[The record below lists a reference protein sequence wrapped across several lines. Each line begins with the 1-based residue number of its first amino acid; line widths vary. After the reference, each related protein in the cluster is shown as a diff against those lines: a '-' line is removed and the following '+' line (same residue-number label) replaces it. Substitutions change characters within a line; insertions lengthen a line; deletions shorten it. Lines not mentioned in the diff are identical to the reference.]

1 MRVIS
6 ESAER
11 TTTTPAGQMIGL
23 AAPSQG
29 SKEVCSWRVR
39 LNPDV
44 AGPVHAIDR
53 DQVWVP
59 VSGLFSFTVGDETVT
74 AGVGQ
79 AVLVSSGELRQIKVV
94 EAPAEAIV
102 SMAPGGVASVPG
114 NDKSIPLPWA
124 E

>member
-1 MRVIS
+1 MRVYD
-6 ESAER
+6 ETDER
-11 TTTTPAGQMIGL
+11 TTRTPAGAMTGL

-29 SKEVCSWRVR
+29 SKEVCVWRVR
-39 LNPDV
+39 LSPDV
-44 AGPVHAIDR
+44 AGPTHAIDR

-59 VSGLFSFTVGDETVT
+59 VSGTFAFTVGDETATV
-74 AGVGQ
+74 GVGQ
-79 AVLVSSGELRQIKVV
+79 AVLLPSGALRQITVV

-102 SMAPGGVASVPG
+102 SMAPGGVATVPG